1 MVIFHNLAFILDD
14 SIKNNITF
22 GKEKSD
28 TKNLLSNII
37 KNVQLEEY
45 VHNLKDGINTNIGEK
60 GSKISGG
67 QAQRISIARS
77 LYRNPEIIVLDEAT
91 SALDEN
97 TENEILK
104 IFQENL
110 KDKTILIV
118 SHRENT
124 MKICDK
130 IYHMKNGRLSLLNK
144 KQI

>member
-1 MVIFHNLAFILDD
+1 MV
-14 SIKNNITF
+14 K
-22 GKEKSD
+22 KSD
-28 TKNLLSNII
+28 TQNLFSNII

-130 IYHMKNGRLSLLNK
+130 IYHMKMGD
-144 KQI
+144 

>member
-1 MVIFHNLAFILDD
+1 M
-14 SIKNNITF
+14 
-22 GKEKSD
+22 
-28 TKNLLSNII
+28 
-37 KNVQLEEY
+37 QLEEY

-77 LYRNPEIIVLDEAT
+77 LYRNPEIIILDEAT

-130 IYHMKNGRLSLLNK
+130 IYHMKNGRLSLLKK